1 LDLGWLGY
9 YVTGLSNPEL
19 TAATDVGYFQWLG
32 ARCIYDEIW
41 RGSGQSTVISDQYMG
56 FKSSSAVLWQG
67 HIAVSSDQCGIA
79 FSAFDCLFQSAGI
92 MQQGEKDP

>member
-1 LDLGWLGY
+1 
-9 YVTGLSNPEL
+9 
-19 TAATDVGYFQWLG
+19 
-32 ARCIYDEIW
+32 
-41 RGSGQSTVISDQYMG
+41 MG

-67 HIAVSSDQCGIA
+67 HVAVSSDQCGIA